1 MPFEERIPKTSNAK
15 GPSEIRCAV
24 RRVPLVRYSTYLD
37 QLSHQIQGSIAIFD
51 NVRQSDVLPYR
62 KATVQPQN
70 EGHTE
75 GACLGLSDDKVILV
89 TGGGGIGRSTVYEL
103 RWLMDKAGSAIAN
116 ALFDAVGVRLREGPF
131 TPQRVLAAMQ
141 KKV

>member
-1 MPFEERIPKTSNAK
+1 M
-15 GPSEIRCAV
+15 
-24 RRVPLVRYSTYLD
+24 
-37 QLSHQIQGSIAIFD
+37 FD
-51 NVRQSDVLPYR
+51 KAMYFLIE